1 MKLIPSVATM
11 IATLAIAQTT
21 SLANKTL
28 KEDPAYLPI
37 DEVVDLSVLK
47 PEVNVNLPKFLIKNA
62 ISEIGTG
69 KDSPLVKA
77 GIDIESLVKDVKLI
91 RVVVIDADDEQRDQV
106 DRAATALRSE
116 LDKSWM
122 QIVSVPEEQV
132 GIYALSDADGERM
145 IGLALV
151 VQDGNSLVI
160 GNIVGEL
167 PLGKLLAVAAKLRGG
182 DLEELLPP
190 DLLEEIGGI
199 LNQEEQVIVHESSE
213 SGEDEEGEN

>member
-151 VQDGNSLVI
+151 VQDGNSLII